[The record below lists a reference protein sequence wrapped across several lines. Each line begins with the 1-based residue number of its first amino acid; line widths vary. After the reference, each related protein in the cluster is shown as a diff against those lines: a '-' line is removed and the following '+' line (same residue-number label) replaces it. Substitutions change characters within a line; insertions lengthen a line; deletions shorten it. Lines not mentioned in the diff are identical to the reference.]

1 MVDSYVPQRNCK
13 LGINTNKVCSDWGLP
28 GIDFWLYVS
37 KHFINKVEEN
47 IKSLPVKLGV
57 DTKAK
62 GMINN
67 EEYRPLIHSVLCLQ

>member
-1 MVDSYVPQRNCK
+1 MVDSYVPQCNCK
-13 LGINTNKVCSDWGLP
+13 LGINTNKVCSDRGLP
-28 GIDFWLYVS
+28 GIDFWLYTS

-67 EEYRPLIHSVLCLQ
+67 EEYRPLIRSALCLQ

>member
-1 MVDSYVPQRNCK
+1 MVDNCVPQRNCK
-13 LGINTNKVCSDWGLP
+13 LGINTNKVCSVWGLP
-28 GIDFWLYVS
+28 GIDFWLYAS

-47 IKSLPVKLGV
+47 IKSLPVKPRV

-67 EEYRPLIHSVLCLQ
+67 EEYRPLVHSALCLQ

>member
-1 MVDSYVPQRNCK
+1 MVDSYAPQHNSK
-13 LGINTNKVCSDWGLP
+13 LGINTNKVFFDWGLP
-28 GIDFWLYVS
+28 GIDFWLYAS

-67 EEYRPLIHSVLCLQ
+67 EEYKPVVHSALCLQ